1 MSLKFFADHCVPT
14 YVIRS
19 IERMGHKVLRL
30 RDYLPTDAPD
40 KAVILKAQELGCI
53 LISLDGDFANI
64 IMFPPSEFMGIIA
77 LQLKNHP
84 DILPG
89 LMNRLGDYLI
99 AHPEG
104 QHYKGLLLVV
114 NVDAIRI
121 RR

>member
-1 MSLKFFADHCVPT
+1 MSLKFFADHCVPA
-14 YVIRS
+14 YVIGS

-40 KAVILKAQELGCI
+40 KTVILKAQELGCI

-77 LQLKNHP
+77 LQLKDHP
-84 DILPG
+84 DILPD